1 MLAIFPA
8 LLSAQDIQLP
18 TIEIRASQDKVPL
31 MVKEAVL
38 SDFGESHK
46 PMVWVT
52 DNSLFKRGEWEQIT
66 NIEDMDVL
74 SYSVNVK
81 TSTGCTLNA
90 VYTPDGKLIS
100 SREYFRNFTPAQ
112 KILMALQN
120 SEYKDWGIKKSF
132 HVIKASSKGIE
143 NERYALILK
152 KGSDKKTVYI
162 KENKGEKATV
172 YSEPNNRMISLRKWD
187 LADGNW

>member
-66 NIEDMDVL
+66 NIEDIRSQANDVFL
-74 SYSVNVK
+74 LLRSY
-81 TSTGCTLNA
+81 
-90 VYTPDGKLIS
+90 
-100 SREYFRNFTPAQ
+100 
-112 KILMALQN
+112 
-120 SEYKDWGIKKSF
+120 F
-132 HVIKASSKGIE
+132 HVEILLHSEVESGQPWVSSAIT
-143 NERYALILK
+143 LSIFPF
-152 KGSDKKTVYI
+152 SF
-162 KENKGEKATV
+162 
-172 YSEPNNRMISLRKWD
+172 
-187 LADGNW
+187 